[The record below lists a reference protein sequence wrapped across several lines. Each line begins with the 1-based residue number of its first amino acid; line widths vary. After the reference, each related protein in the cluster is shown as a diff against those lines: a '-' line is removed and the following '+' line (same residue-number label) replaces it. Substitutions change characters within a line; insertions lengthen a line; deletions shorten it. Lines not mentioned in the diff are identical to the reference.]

1 MSTGNCTYIL
11 LGSCFSQHMSQQM
24 AQRNIMHVSNP
35 LGTLFNPE
43 SIRIVVSQALKAGNE
58 ALPMFH
64 DKDMNE
70 WRCWWA
76 NTLFRDT
83 ERAVCEARIRA
94 ALDQLGQSL
103 RLASHLFL
111 TLGTNVCYRLKESGI
126 TVTNCQRQ
134 ADRLFQEYRL
144 STQEIIDI
152 LEDCIETLH
161 QANPSLKITFTI
173 SPYRYRKYGY
183 HGSQLSK
190 AALLLAVDS
199 ICSRHDGYVG
209 YFPSYEIMM
218 DELRDY
224 SYYAPDG
231 LHPSPK
237 ASDIIWNR
245 LCEYL
250 Q

>member
-1 MSTGNCTYIL
+1 MSTGNCPYIL
-11 LGSCFSQHMSQQM
+11 LGSCFSQHMSRQM
-24 AQRNIMHVSNP
+24 TQRNIMHVSNP

-43 SIRIVVSQALKAGNE
+43 SIRIVVTQALDAGVGE
-58 ALPMFH
+58 LPMFY
-64 DKDMNE
+64 DRDMKE

-76 NTLFRDT
+76 NTQFRDS
-83 ERAVCEARIRA
+83 ERSVCEARIRET
-94 ALDQLGQSL
+94 LSRLGQSL
-103 RLASHLFL
+103 RSASHLFL
-111 TLGTNVCYRLKESGI
+111 TLGTNVCYRLKASGI

-144 STQEIIDI
+144 SVQEITDI
-152 LEDCIETLH
+152 LEDCVNTLH
-161 QANPSLKITFTI
+161 NANPSLRITFTV

-190 AALLLAVDS
+190 AALLLAVDG
-199 ICSRHDGYVG
+199 ICSRHSGYVG

-224 SYYAPDG
+224 SYYEPDG
-231 LHPSPK
+231 LHPSSK

-250 Q
+250 